1 MKSNRNRSIL
11 LACLAGAWLFVGHA
25 TAGTLILTRTQTT
38 TATSFDLSA
47 EGDLDWAH
55 WGNYIVTDF
64 DHRAGVTSQISN
76 YTPVGTGS
84 YGQYSDDV
92 TQCSWVD
99 GSVDQA
105 ETDLSSG
112 IWASGDDTGYQLTI
126 PASTTPRVL
135 HLYIGSWNKS
145 GTLELSL
152 SDSSAASVTN
162 IIPNTSTHR
171 VTVTFAAN
179 SAGQTLTVNY
189 HCNPDGLSYGN
200 VTLIAATLSSAPA
213 LPLSVPQPQ
222 LSAASPVHTGST
234 FTVLANPKG
243 VATDGA
249 TAFAYQWQVDNGG
262 GYVDIAG
269 GTGNPLPAIVGS
281 AGNYNY
287 RVVVT
292 NSVLGGA
299 AVTSAPV
306 ALTVTAPTST
316 LSASGE
322 VLPAP
327 APPDFTP
334 FDVDLTAEGVIDWG
348 HWGYFNPTDYDYKNG
363 IIGNFTQIGAD
374 AFVPFTSDVSFSW
387 TDATTPDNPVSAT
400 TSGVGL
406 PVANGFELDIPA
418 ATTNR
423 LVHIYV
429 GVYNAYLN
437 VTASLSDNTAPLF
450 TDNPATT
457 LGTLHYSI
465 AFSAA
470 TAGKTL
476 KVRLTET
483 ARTGGD
489 GAISLLSASLQP
501 LPPLSVSALVVDPGT
516 SVLENQP
523 MVVSI
528 APLQP
533 QGAAPFSFQWR
544 RDTGSGFTNVPGA
557 TGRSL
562 SFTAGST
569 VGSESCDVVIT
580 SSQGSITSAPVVLT
594 RTAATGVLRLLAL
607 ELSPAGADL
616 SQEGS
621 LDWSH
626 WGFAGPA
633 DFDYKVT
640 GGSLIGNFIPIGPA
654 PAVNSYGSGV
664 SYTWTDGTPNLVA
677 TNNGGVFRYPPP
689 NGFELHVA
697 AAQTNRLLHVYA
709 GSYLSVAHVEAYL
722 SDNSAINLVDESMPY
737 GENGRYSIQF
747 AAGSP
752 GQTLVFRI
760 FFYPQYSDGNVTLSA
775 ASLEG
780 MPALVVGA
788 PTLLPTNSVPAG
800 SSITLQ
806 THGAN
811 GVPPLLYQW
820 QVDLGSGY
828 VPIPGATNAQVTTS
842 AGAGLGGRNYR
853 VVVSDISGS
862 INSPPVALTVTPAT
876 STLSGS
882 RISFDGQTVD
892 LTAEGVIDWAQW
904 GNGGVA
910 GYEQK
915 DTLVG
920 QISQY
925 SIVGVGSVFSYGGNG
940 VHCIWSDGTPD
951 ATGDTTQGLYINAAP
966 NGFELTAEATAEE
979 RVFNVYCALYQATMH
994 VEAMMSDNS
1003 APIFVDESFSGT
1015 GAPTARYSFRYS
1027 CPTPGK
1033 HLIVRWWDAAGG
1045 NVTINAATL
1054 AHGPNNLQVQPV
1066 GGGQLQ
1072 VTWPAG
1078 TLLEAPA
1085 ATGPWTTN
1093 SAPSPYTFTPTGTQ
1107 QYFRAIIK

>member
-1 MKSNRNRSIL
+1 L
-11 LACLAGAWLFVGHA
+11 LAGLAAAWLCVGQA
-25 TAGTLILTRTQTT
+25 TAGTLTMTRTQTT
-38 TATSFDLSA
+38 TATSFHLSA

-55 WGNYIVTDF
+55 WGSFTVTDF
-64 DHRAGVTSQISN
+64 DHPAGVTPQISN
-76 YTPVGTGS
+76 YTPLGTPS

-92 TQCSWVD
+92 TQCNWLD
-99 GSVDQA
+99 GTVDQA

-112 IWASGDDTGYQLTI
+112 IWASGPDTGYQLTV

-135 HLYIGSWNKS
+135 HLYIGSWNKT

-152 SDSSAASVTN
+152 SDNSAASVTN
-162 IIPNTSTHR
+162 VIPNTTTHR

-200 VTLIAATLSSAPA
+200 VTLIAATLSSAQA

-222 LSAASPVHTGST
+222 LSAGSPVHTGST
-234 FTVLANPKG
+234 FYMLANPKG
-243 VATDGA
+243 VATNGA
-249 TAFAYQWQVDNGG
+249 TAFAYQWQVSYNAG
-262 GYVDIAG
+262 GYTDIAG
-269 GTGNPLPAIVGS
+269 GTSNPLPATVGS

-287 RVVVT
+287 RVVVA

-327 APPDFTP
+327 APPAFTP
-334 FDVDLTAEGVIDWG
+334 LDIDLTAEGVIDWG

-363 IIGNFTQIGAD
+363 TIGNFTQIGAD
-374 AFVPFTSDVSFSW
+374 APVPFTSNVSFSW
-387 TDATTPDNPVSAT
+387 TDATSANNPVVAT

-406 PVANGFELDIPA
+406 PVDNGFELNIPA

-423 LVHIYV
+423 LVQIYV
-429 GVYNAYLN
+429 GVNNAYLN
-437 VTASLSDNTAPLF
+437 VTASLSDSTSPLF
-450 TDNPATT
+450 TDNPTIT
-457 LGTLHYSI
+457 LGTLRYSI

-470 TAGKTL
+470 TTGKTL
-476 KVRLTET
+476 KVRLTEI

-489 GAISLLSASLQP
+489 GAISLLSAALQP
-501 LPPLSVSALVVDPGT
+501 VPPLSVSALVVDPGT
-516 SVLENQP
+516 NVLVGQL

-528 APLQP
+528 PPLQP
-533 QGAAPFSFQWR
+533 QGAAPFSYQWR
-544 RDTGSGFTNVPGA
+544 RNTGNGPTNVPSA

-569 VGSESCDVVIT
+569 IGTESCDVVIT

-607 ELSPAGADL
+607 DLSPSGANL
-616 SQEGS
+616 TKEGS

-626 WGFAGPA
+626 WGFAGPT
-633 DFDYKVT
+633 DFDYKAT
-640 GGSLIGNFIPIGPA
+640 GGALIGNFIPIGPA
-654 PAVNSYGSGV
+654 SAVYSFGSGV
-664 SYTWTDGTPNLVA
+664 SYIWTDGTPNLVA
-677 TNNGGVFRYPPP
+677 TNNGGVYRFPAP
-689 NGFELHVA
+689 NGFELDVA
-697 AAQTNRLLHVYA
+697 AAQTNRLLHVYV
-709 GSYLSVAHVEAYL
+709 GSYQAVAHVEASL
-722 SDNSAINLVDESMPY
+722 SDNSAVKLIDESLPY
-737 GENGRYSIQF
+737 GGNGRYNIQF

-760 FFYPQYSDGNVTLSA
+760 YFYPQYPDGNVTLSA

-780 MPALVVGA
+780 MPALVVGT
-788 PTLLPTNSVPAG
+788 PTVGPTNIVPAG

-806 THGAN
+806 AQGAN
-811 GVPPLLYQW
+811 GVPPVKYQW
-820 QVDLGSGY
+820 QVDSGSGY
-828 VPIPGATNAQVTTS
+828 AAMSGATNAQVTTS
-842 AGAGLGGRNYR
+842 VGAALGARNYR

-862 INSPPVALTVTPAT
+862 TNSPSIALTVTAAT
-876 STLSGS
+876 STLSGN
-882 RISFDGQTVD
+882 RVSFDGQTID

-904 GNGGVA
+904 GNGGVS

-915 DTLVG
+915 LPLAG

-925 SIVGVGSVFSYGGNG
+925 SIIGLGPVNPYGGNG

-951 ATGDTTQGLYINAAP
+951 PTGDTFEGLYINAAP
-966 NGFELTAEATAEE
+966 NGFELTSEATAAE
-979 RVFNVYCALYQATMH
+979 RVFTVYCALYQATMH

-1003 APIFVDESFSGT
+1003 APIFVDESFTGT

-1027 CPTPGK
+1027 SPSPGQ

-1054 AHGPNNLQVQPV
+1054 ANGPGNLQVQHV
-1066 GGGQLQ
+1066 SGGQLQ
-1072 VTWPAG
+1072 VTWSAG
-1078 TLLEAPA
+1078 MLLEAPA
-1085 ATGPWTTN
+1085 VNGPWTTN
-1093 SAPSPYTFTPTGTQ
+1093 SAASPYTFTPAGTQ
-1107 QYFRAIIK
+1107 KYFRAIIH